1 MMTETTTDIMTET
14 TEEIETID
22 LLDKLSN
29 KKNDLLVQYKAL
41 KVPLEYAQNDFDKSL
56 IEEKMAILAKDIKS
70 LATHIEEIKEV

>member
-1 MMTETTTDIMTET
+1 MMIDTTTNMMTEM

-29 KKNDLLVQYKAL
+29 KKDELLAQYKAL
-41 KVPLEYAQNDFDKSL
+41 KVPLEYAQNDFDKGL

-70 LATHIEEIKEV
+70 LVAQIEEIKEV